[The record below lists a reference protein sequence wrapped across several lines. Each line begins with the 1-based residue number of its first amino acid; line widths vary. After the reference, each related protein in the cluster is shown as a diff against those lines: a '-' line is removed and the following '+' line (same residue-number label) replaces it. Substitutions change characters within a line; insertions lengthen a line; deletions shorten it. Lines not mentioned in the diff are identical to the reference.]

1 MSRLLRAAFA
11 ILFVAILFPAPSY
24 AKDKPPT
31 GYDKSRE
38 SFVYDG
44 RQNYPYIIR
53 GVMIDWELACLKG
66 KAESCL
72 KLARAF
78 EQGFGVIYA
87 DQRAAVG
94 YYMAACKKGSG
105 EGCVRAAEML
115 REGTPGYKLPEMAQ
129 QQVDLGCNQL
139 KYQPACA
146 SLAVSQ
152 AAAAPSGS
160 DQSDALLAKAC
171 AGGDDTGCRHRANS
185 LFYVRKDATSR
196 AEALRLYESACQA
209 RKSWGCM
216 GMADAYR
223 NGWGVT
229 ANAAR
234 ASEYERIGC
243 IDTSGDKLR
252 LCTYHG
258 ERLVSTSDTAQ
269 ANRGMK
275 FLNASCSANDG
286 QACFYAARVGAQ
298 RLPGMKVTF
307 QESLYFARRG
317 CELGEGRACLLLG
330 MAYAGD
336 INSGNLY
343 GFETEQAVAF
353 ALFERGCKLGEQ
365 VSCGRVGKLAA
376 ADPGLRSRRLLID
389 PAAPAVKQLAQ
400 AKTMVEGGSGRM
412 DGLRAVMRLV
422 REGNEDA
429 DWMIGGWFY
438 NGLPGLFGPEK
449 QKDGL
454 ISIENAASVGH
465 VDAAIFMGMAYWYG
479 QGVAVDQQKG
489 MNYMAVAASRGDRK
503 AEAILASMK
512 AEPIR
517 QENARRQAQYE
528 EWARQSREFWN
539 SPASMFSRSWTAP
552 SSSYNPTPTY
562 SGPSVSQIYDQHNFN
577 NAISYYSG
585 NTSYCSSSNRYC

>member
-66 KAESCL
+66 KADACL

-94 YYMAACKKGSG
+94 YFMQACKKGSG

-115 REGTPGYKLPEMAQ
+115 REGTPGYKLPAMAQ

-152 AAAAPSGS
+152 AAAAPTGS

-185 LFYVRKDATSR
+185 LFYVRKDAASR
-196 AEALRLYESACQA
+196 AEALKLYEPACQA

-223 NGWGVT
+223 NGWGV
-229 ANAAR
+229 AASPAR
-234 ASEYERIGC
+234 ASEYERTGC
-243 IDTSGDKLR
+243 IDTTGDKLR

-307 QESLYFARRG
+307 QESLYYARRG

-336 INSGNLY
+336 ISSGNLF
-343 GFETEQAVAF
+343 GFETDSSVAF
-353 ALFERGCKLGEQ
+353 ALFERGCKLAEQ
-365 VSCGRVGKLAA
+365 ASCGRVNKMVAGN
-376 ADPGLRSRRLLID
+376 PGLRNRREPID
-389 PAAPAVKQLAQ
+389 PAAPAVKQLEQ
-400 AKTMVEGGSGRM
+400 AKVMVEGGSGRM

-429 DWMIGGWFY
+429 DWLLGGWFY
-438 NGLPGLFGPEK
+438 NGVPGLFGPEK
-449 QKDGL
+449 QPDGL
-454 ISIENAASVGH
+454 IAIENAARVGH

-479 QGVAVDQQKG
+479 QGVEVDQQKG

-503 AEAILASMK
+503 ADAILTSMK
-512 AEPIR
+512 NEPIR
-517 QENARRQAQYE
+517 QANARRQAQYA
-528 EWARQSREFWN
+528 EWERRSREFWN
-539 SPASMFSRSWTAP
+539 SPASMFSRSWSAP
-552 SSSYNPTPTY
+552 STSYNPTPTY
-562 SGPSVSQIYDQHNFN
+562 GGPSVSQIYDQHNFN
-577 NAISYYSG
+577 NAISYRSG
-585 NTSYCSSSNRYC
+585 GTTSCSSSNPYC

>member
-94 YYMAACKKGSG
+94 YFMEACKKGSG

-115 REGTPGYKLPEMAQ
+115 REGTPGYKLPAMSQ
-129 QQVDLGCNQL
+129 QQVDRGCNQL

-171 AGGDDTGCRHRANS
+171 AGGDDTGCRNRANS
-185 LFYVRKDATSR
+185 LFYGRKDAASR
-196 AEALRLYESACQA
+196 TEALKLYEPACQS

-223 NGWGVT
+223 NGWGV
-229 ANAAR
+229 AADKTR
-234 ASEYERIGC
+234 ASEFERIGC
-243 IDTSGDKLR
+243 VDTSGDKLR

-258 ERLVSTSDTAQ
+258 ERLTDSTTKADL
-269 ANRGMK
+269 NRGEQY
-275 FLNASCSANDG
+275 LSASCSANDG
-286 QACFYAARVGAQ
+286 QACFYVSRLFLLGKSGATT
-298 RLPGMKVTF
+298 TF
-307 QESLYFARRG
+307 QESMYFARRG

-330 MAYAGD
+330 LIYTGE
-336 INSGNLY
+336 Y
-343 GFETEQAVAF
+343 GQVEAEQPVAF
-353 ALFERGCKLGEQ
+353 ALFERGCSLGEQ
-365 VSCGRVGKLAA
+365 ASCSRVTKMAA
-376 ADPGLRSRRLLID
+376 ANPGLKSGRPAIN
-389 PAAPAVKQLAQ
+389 PAAPAVQQLQ
-400 AKTMVEGGSGRM
+400 QSRTMVESGNGRQ
-412 DGLRAVMRLV
+412 DGLAAAARLMH
-422 REGNEDA
+422 EGNEDA
-429 DWMIGGWFY
+429 AWLLGGWMY
-438 NGLPGLFGPEK
+438 NGLPGLFGTERR
-449 QKDGL
+449 KDGL
-454 ISIENAASVGH
+454 ILFENAARVGH
-465 VDAAIFMGMAYWYG
+465 VEAAIFMGMAYWYG
-479 QGVAVDQQKG
+479 GDVPVDQNKG
-489 MNYMAVAASRGDRK
+489 MNYMAIAASRGDRK
-503 AEAILASMK
+503 ADAILRSMK
-512 AEPIR
+512 NEPIR
-517 QENARRQAQYE
+517 QENARRQAQYA
-528 EWARQSREFWN
+528 EWERRSREFWN

-562 SGPSVSQIYDQHNFN
+562 GGPSVSQIYDTHNFN
-577 NAISYYSG
+577 NAIKYYSG
-585 NTSYCSSSNRYC
+585 GTSSCSSSNPYC

>member
-1 MSRLLRAAFA
+1 MSHLLRAAFA
-11 ILFVAILFPAPSY
+11 ILFVAILFPTTSY

-94 YYMAACKKGSG
+94 YFMEACKKGSG

-115 REGTPGYKLPEMAQ
+115 REGTPGYKLAAMSQ
-129 QQVDLGCNQL
+129 QQVDRGCNQL

-152 AAAAPSGS
+152 AAATPSGS

-171 AGGDDTGCRHRANS
+171 AGGDDTGCRNRANS
-185 LFYVRKDATSR
+185 LFYVRKDAASR
-196 AEALRLYESACQA
+196 AEALKLYEPACKS

-229 ANAAR
+229 ADTAR
-234 ASEYERIGC
+234 ASEFERTGC
-243 IDTSGDKLR
+243 VDTSGDKLR

-258 ERLVSTSDTAQ
+258 ERLTGSSSKADL
-269 ANRGMK
+269 NRGEQY
-275 FLNASCSANDG
+275 LSASCSANDG
-286 QACFYAARVGAQ
+286 QACFYVSRLFLLGKSGATT
-298 RLPGMKVTF
+298 TF
-307 QESLYFARRG
+307 QESMYYARRG

-330 MAYAGD
+330 LIYTGE
-336 INSGNLY
+336 Y
-343 GFETEQAVAF
+343 GQVEAEQPVAF
-353 ALFERGCKLGEQ
+353 ALFERGCSLGEQ
-365 VSCGRVGKLAA
+365 ASCGRVGKMAA
-376 ADPGLRSRRLLID
+376 ANPGLKSSRPAIN
-389 PAAPAVKQLAQ
+389 PAAPAVKQLEQ
-400 AKTMVEGGSGRM
+400 AKATVEGGNGRQ
-412 DGLRAVMRLV
+412 DGLATAIRLM

-429 DWMIGGWFY
+429 DWLLGGWLY
-438 NGLPGLFGPEK
+438 NGLPGVFGLERR
-449 QKDGL
+449 KDGL
-454 ISIENAASVGH
+454 ILFENAARVGH
-465 VDAAIFMGMAYWYG
+465 VEAAIFMGMAYWYG
-479 QGVAVDQQKG
+479 GEVPVDQNKG
-489 MNYMAVAASRGDRK
+489 MKYMAIAASRGDRK
-503 AEAILASMK
+503 ADALLRSMK
-512 AEPIR
+512 NEPLR
-517 QENARRQAQYE
+517 QENARRQAQYA
-528 EWARQSREFWN
+528 EWDRQSREFWN

-552 SSSYNPTPTY
+552 TTSYNPTPTY
-562 SGPSVSQIYDQHNFN
+562 GGPSVSQIYDTHNFN

-585 NTSYCSSSNRYC
+585 GTSSCSSSNPYC